1 MRALLI
7 GTVAALV
14 LFAYTLVLFTV
25 LLPLIALKLLTRPWP
40 PVAALDAAVAAVASA
55 WNRLNTQGLQ
65 WINRTRWHIDMPSD
79 LSRQAWYL
87 VLCNHQSWVDILVLQ
102 RCLQGHAPFLKF
114 FIKRELIWVPL
125 VGIVWWALDFPF
137 LRRRGGATGRQDLA
151 ATRAACA
158 RFRALPTSVMSFAEG
173 TRITPDKHQAQGAP
187 YRHLLR
193 PRAGGVLMALDV
205 LDDRLDA
212 VLDVTIVYPGR
223 VPSFMDALC
232 GRLPE
237 VRVHIERQP
246 VPTAPPEGRRLSG
259 ALVQAWLDGLWRAKD
274 ARFEQLAAWPAGSEP
289 LNGGSDAPR

>member
-1 MRALLI
+1 MRARLI
-7 GTVAALV
+7 GTAAALV
-14 LFAYTLVLFTV
+14 LAVYTLALFTL
-25 LLPLIALKLLTRPWP
+25 LLPLIVLKALTRRLP
-40 PVAALDAAVAAVASA
+40 PIAALDTAVAAIADA
-55 WNRLNTQGLQ
+55 WNRLNSAGLQ
-65 WINRTRWHIDMPSD
+65 AINRTRWHIDRPAD
-79 LSRQAWYL
+79 LSPQAWYL

-102 RCLQGHAPFLKF
+102 RCLQGRAPFLKF

-173 TRITPDKHQAQGAP
+173 TRFTPDKHQAQGAP

-205 LDDRLDA
+205 LDERLDA

-223 VPSFMDALC
+223 VPSFIDALC

-237 VRVHIERQP
+237 VRVHIQRLP
-246 VPTAPPEGRRLSG
+246 VPVPPEGRRLSG
-259 ALVQAWLDGLWRAKD
+259 AFVQRWLDGLWQAKD
-274 ARFEQLAAWPAGSEP
+274 ERFGQLAAEPAAKLSAGSA
-289 LNGGSDAPR
+289 APR